1 MLNLHRLKSQTALLV
16 ALAVPASSLLPFAAA
31 QAQNT
36 PQTYSYSVAQQ
47 PVLFNRM
54 RIAAGAV
61 LPVNYAKGDKILV
74 SPTEK
79 MALTLTIA
87 RNVRASNGTLL
98 IPAGSAVE
106 GQLQPAGNGSQF
118 VAQTLVLTD
127 GKRYAFDA
135 SSGVVTKRETISQG
149 VSTKSVLTGATI
161 GAGAATVI
169 SGVTGNKKIT
179 LGKVLIGGAAG
190 ALGGV
195 LLGKNKA
202 EVISIN
208 PNTDLDLTLNS
219 GLVLNY

>member
-1 MLNLHRLKSQTALLV
+1 MLNLRHLKTQTALLV
-16 ALAVPASSLLPFAAA
+16 ALAVPATGLLPFTAA
-31 QAQNT
+31 QAY
-36 PQTYSYSVAQQ
+36 PVAQQQ

-61 LPVNYAKGDKILV
+61 LPVNYAKGDKVLV
-74 SPTEK
+74 APTEK
-79 MALTLTIA
+79 MPLTLTIA

-98 IPAGSAVE
+98 IPAGSTVE
-106 GQLQPAGNGSQF
+106 GQLQPAGNGSQY

-135 SSGVVTKRETISQG
+135 SSAVVTKRETISQG
-149 VSTKSVLTGATI
+149 VNTKSVLTGATI
-161 GAGAATVI
+161 GAGAATII

>member
-1 MLNLHRLKSQTALLV
+1 MLNTLKSQAALLV
-16 ALAVPASSLLPFAAA
+16 ALTVPATGLAPFMATAA
-31 QAQNT
+31 QAQSPVYNS
-36 PQTYSYSVAQQ
+36 SYSVAQQ

-61 LPVNYAKGDKILV
+61 LPVSYAKGDKILV
-74 SPTEK
+74 APTEK
-79 MALTLTIA
+79 MPLTLTIA
-87 RNVRASNGTLL
+87 RNVRSSNGTLL
-98 IPAGSAVE
+98 IPAGSTVE

-118 VAQTLVLTD
+118 VSQTLILTD

-135 SSGVVTKRETISQG
+135 SSAVIAKRETISQG
-149 VSTKSVLTGATI
+149 ISTKSVLTGATI
-161 GAGAATVI
+161 GAGAATII

-219 GLVLNY
+219 GLALNY